1 VIHSQ
6 TIVTRRAPSAGKS
19 GTFAG
24 LASTWSVDRHGE
36 RIARGAF
43 ARSIQALSAGAVR
56 IPLLFEHSPL
66 EQLGAI
72 TKATETDEGLEI
84 EAVVVLGTPIADRV
98 HDLARNN
105 AVGFSVGFTPFDG
118 GRGVDG
124 DGRIVYTAVDLLEV
138 SVVSVPSNRESVV
151 HTVRSLA
158 TTSPADFERML
169 RDGALP
175 PMPRRLAAK
184 IARVALPLIGAEP
197 DEPEHSSADLAALG
211 AALDGFT
218 KTFKR

>member
-1 VIHSQ
+1 VIYSQ
-6 TIVTRRAPSAGKS
+6 ALVVRRAPRRGKS
-19 GTFAG
+19 GTFTG

-43 ARSIQALSAGAVR
+43 ARSIAAFAAGELR
-56 IPLLFEHSPL
+56 IPLLHEHNQF

-72 TKATETDEGLEI
+72 TRAAETEDGLEVDAQI
-84 EAVVVLGTPIADRV
+84 VLGTQLADRV
-98 HDLARNN
+98 HQLALAD
-105 AVGFSVGFTPFDG
+105 AVGLSVGFMPFEDG
-118 GRGVDG
+118 TERDD
-124 DGRIVYTAVDLLEV
+124 DGRKVYTRVDLMEV

-158 TTSPADFERML
+158 ATSPADLERML
-169 RDGALP
+169 REGELP

-184 IARVALPLIGAEP
+184 IARVALPLIGTELA
-197 DEPEHSSADLAALG
+197 EPEHNPADLVALA

>member
-1 VIHSQ
+1 VIYSQ
-6 TIVTRRAPSAGKS
+6 ALVVRRAPRKGKS
-19 GTFAG
+19 GTFTG
-24 LASTWSVDRHGE
+24 LASTWSVDRHGT

-43 ARSIQALSAGAVR
+43 ARSLAALAAGDIR
-56 IPLLFEHSPL
+56 IPLLHEHNPL

-72 TKATETDEGLEI
+72 TRAAETDDGLEVDAQI
-84 EAVVVLGTPIADRV
+84 VLGTQLADRV
-98 HDLARNN
+98 HQLALAD
-105 AVGFSVGFTPFDG
+105 AVGFSVGFTPFEDG
-118 GRGVDG
+118 IEVDG
-124 DGRIVYTAVDLLEV
+124 DGRVIYTRVDLMEV

-158 TTSPADFERML
+158 TTSPADLERML
-169 RDGALP
+169 REGELP

-184 IARVALPLIGAEP
+184 IARVALPLLGTEP
-197 DEPEHSSADLAALG
+197 DEPDHNPADLAALA